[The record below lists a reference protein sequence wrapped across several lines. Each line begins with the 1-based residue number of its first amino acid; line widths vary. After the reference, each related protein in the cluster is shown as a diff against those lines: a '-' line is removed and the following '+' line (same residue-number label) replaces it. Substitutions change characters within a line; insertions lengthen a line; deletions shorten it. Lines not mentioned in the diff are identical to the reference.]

1 MPQTDGA
8 AVACV
13 HLCNLE
19 LFEVGRINYW
29 MPNKVGRNVR
39 VINMILFFY
48 VRRPYLYSEMLISCS
63 INSDLSHQS
72 RRCLNWSDDGCLEEF
87 LISGNPDGKI

>member
-39 VINMILFFY
+39 VINMILFF
-48 VRRPYLYSEMLISCS
+48 LCQEAIF
-63 INSDLSHQS
+63 IQ
-72 RRCLNWSDDGCLEEF
+72 
-87 LISGNPDGKI
+87 